1 MSGILHTSWLGKV
14 ISGWDH
20 IRKLNA
26 FEERFFAWI
35 LLIEDGARNEI
46 LSFAFLLFLW
56 DNALK
61 KLIIP
66 LHFAECKPLIRTLNI
81 ILFSAHVLVSC
92 DHTKTH
98 RLLFYLFLILIDLD
112 WLVHLKIFVFY
123 HFYGHYFLSL
133 PLSLSLSIYIYIV
146 CDSLV
151 LMPNNSF
158 LFPVLQA
165 WYLISHI
172 LHSFSKQYIVQLKC
186 IFNPFKTIYWQLLRH
201 TLQTL
206 LNTSANNNVSFWTY
220 KLWYSPKCFILK
232 SLQTLFVCAKSTS
245 IISCRFRRL

>member
-123 HFYGHYFLSL
+123 HFYGHYFLS
-133 PLSLSLSIYIYIV
+133 
-146 CDSLV
+146 C
-151 LMPNNSF
+151 F
-158 LFPVLQA
+158 LCYKLDIS
-165 WYLISHI
+165 YLI
-172 LHSFSKQYIVQLKC
+172 FSIVFLNNTL
-186 IFNPFKTIYWQLLRH
+186 FNSNVCS
-201 TLQTL
+201 TL
-206 LNTSANNNVSFWTY
+206 LKPSTGNFWDTH
-220 KLWYSPKCFILK
+220 
-232 SLQTLFVCAKSTS
+232 
-245 IISCRFRRL
+245 CRRC

>member
-1 MSGILHTSWLGKV
+1 MSQCDLMGHPILKQNSFVPWKLAACKCNPYLTLTKVFLKKLFDTQKFDSYMTIEKKTKQERNINNSKHKTWMMSGILHTSWLGKV

-35 LLIEDGARNEI
+35 LLIED
-46 LSFAFLLFLW
+46 AFLLFLW

-112 WLVHLKIFVFY
+112 RLVHLKIFVFY
-123 HFYGHYFLSL
+123 HFYGHYFFW
-133 PLSLSLSIYIYIV
+133 IYIYI
-146 CDSLV
+146 
-151 LMPNNSF
+151 
-158 LFPVLQA
+158 
-165 WYLISHI
+165 
-172 LHSFSKQYIVQLKC
+172 YIYIYIC
-186 IFNPFKTIYWQLLRH
+186 ICI
-201 TLQTL
+201 
-206 LNTSANNNVSFWTY
+206 
-220 KLWYSPKCFILK
+220 
-232 SLQTLFVCAKSTS
+232 
-245 IISCRFRRL
+245 